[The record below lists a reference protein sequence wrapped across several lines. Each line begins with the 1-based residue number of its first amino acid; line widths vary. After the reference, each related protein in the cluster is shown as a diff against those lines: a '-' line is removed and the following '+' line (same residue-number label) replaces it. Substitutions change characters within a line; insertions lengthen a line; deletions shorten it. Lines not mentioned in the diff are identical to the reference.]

1 VNDLRDIT
9 PPEDVPSGR
18 DCQSLVV
25 LAGRAACLPCV
36 VVRCSRSFALACSES
51 TGAAPD
57 RWAMQELQRIDALQL
72 PAAAMPSDFTRWFPT
87 SPVVIWSYVF
97 S

>member
-1 VNDLRDIT
+1 VTRL
-9 PPEDVPSGR
+9 
-18 DCQSLVV
+18 QSLVV
-25 LAGRAACLPCV
+25 LAAALLVFLALLFGVREASRWRAVNQPEL
-36 VVRCSRSFALACSES
+36 
-51 TGAAPD
+51 APD

-72 PAAAMPSDFTRWFPT
+72 PAAGNASDFTRWFPT